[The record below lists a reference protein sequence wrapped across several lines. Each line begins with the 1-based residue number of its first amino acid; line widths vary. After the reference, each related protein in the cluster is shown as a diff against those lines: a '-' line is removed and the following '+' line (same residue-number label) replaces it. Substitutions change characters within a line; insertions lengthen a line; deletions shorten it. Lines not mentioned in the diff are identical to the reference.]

1 MHFLHFGNKPQQPDD
16 HLAKVRFLINQP
28 NNTMP
33 EMYTHHKEL
42 SLDDMTLWSVDQ
54 CFCNT
59 LKTRDI
65 TALNSLNYAQAM
77 ALC

>member
-42 SLDDMTLWSVDQ
+42 SLDDMTLWSVD
-54 CFCNT
+54 
-59 LKTRDI
+59 
-65 TALNSLNYAQAM
+65 
-77 ALC
+77 